1 MPGLEGGMSD
11 FMTTHQMIEEI
22 EETSRTW
29 QPLSLPV
36 RNKIAKRLDELEREN
51 ARLRVT
57 PQRLADALVAAGVID
72 LRAIEDREGHD
83 NYQTWDAVIR
93 AAIILSN
100 AEVSDRRAHTTE
112 IKQDADGGSLH

>member
-1 MPGLEGGMSD
+1 MSD
-11 FMTTHQMIEEI
+11 TPKTDEMINALHD
-22 EETSRTW
+22 ETRHVGPHNCPERW
-29 QPLSLPV
+29 V
-36 RNKIAKRLDELEREN
+36 RLCRELELEN

-72 LRAIEDREGHD
+72 LRAIEDREGYD